1 MAVNTQIKAGAVH
14 AGLTEGCNHCQRCL
28 TSLEAGSEYLQQD
41 EDTKKTGSWCQTA
54 GGRGTGDGLTLFEVT
69 GRWKCEKNHTGLV
82 KKRNII

>member
-41 EDTKKTGSWCQTA
+41 EDTQKKQGRGVKQLGD
-54 GGRGTGDGLTLFEVT
+54 GGRTNFV
-69 GRWKCEKNHTGLV
+69 
-82 KKRNII
+82 